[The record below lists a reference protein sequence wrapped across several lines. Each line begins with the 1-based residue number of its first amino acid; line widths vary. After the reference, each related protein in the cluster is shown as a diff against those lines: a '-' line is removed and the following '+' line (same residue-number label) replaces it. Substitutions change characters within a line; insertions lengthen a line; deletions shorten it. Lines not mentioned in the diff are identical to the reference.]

1 MDSRLRGNDE
11 TASRNPPDWSFLRR
25 RESRKRTTP
34 NYVPPNRS
42 VLPPIEAFGEIG
54 GNLNIQSNASL
65 DTPEQLKGEGYVITT
80 KPKEDQSTLKI

>member
-1 MDSRLRGNDE
+1 MDSRLRGNDQSGGLRD
-11 TASRNPPDWSFLRR
+11 AVSSFPRR

-54 GNLNIQSNASL
+54 G
-65 DTPEQLKGEGYVITT
+65 T
-80 KPKEDQSTLKI
+80 